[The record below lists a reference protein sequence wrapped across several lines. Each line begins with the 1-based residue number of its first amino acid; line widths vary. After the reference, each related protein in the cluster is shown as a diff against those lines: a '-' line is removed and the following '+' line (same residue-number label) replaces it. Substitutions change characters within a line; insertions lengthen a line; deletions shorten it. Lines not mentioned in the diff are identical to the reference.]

1 MPSRTSDDARRPSP
15 EALLATAARE
25 TRARLKIFVGAAPGV
40 GKTYAMLQAARQRR
54 AEGIVVVV
62 GVVETHGRSET
73 TALLEGLEVIPRR
86 AIPYRGQMLAEMDL
100 DALLARRPELAVVDE
115 LAHTNA
121 PGSRH
126 PKRYLDVQELL
137 DAGIDVYTTVNIQHL
152 ESLNDVVAQITG
164 VRVRETVPDAILDRA
179 DEVQLIDLPP
189 EELLQRLRDGKVYV
203 PQQAERALE
212 HFFQPANL
220 TALREL
226 ALRETAEHVDE
237 QVQTHR
243 RARGVAEPWGVA
255 ERLLVAVGGGALSE
269 RLVRITRRIAER
281 RDAPWMAVF
290 VEPSRFHEASE
301 EERARPAQVLALVK
315 RLGGEALTVPG
326 DDVAGELVRVAREH
340 DATEIIVGRPVRPA
354 WHALRGRS
362 VVDRVIRLSESIDV
376 RVVSGGAEAVAPAP
390 PPRRWGSPRRYA
402 MAGGIVVAAGLI
414 ARGLQLVLP
423 LPDPGMVF
431 LAAVLVSAIATG
443 LGPSIAASIVALLV
457 YDFFFVEPYYT
468 FTVAKPQD
476 ILSLMV
482 FLVVAV
488 VLSELTSR
496 VRAQAEA
503 ARRREARM
511 TALRAFAGEMAA
523 AATLAD
529 VVGRTVQHV
538 SRVLGAPA
546 AVLLPEGER
555 LTVQGIDPP
564 GTELDEPE
572 RGTAAWVWQ
581 HDQPAGRGTDTL
593 PGGGWLHVP
602 LSTARGAVG
611 VLALR
616 ATADQVLPLEQR
628 QLLEA
633 FAGQAAVAIERSRID
648 VVLAEKAKT
657 EAVIESIEDGLVVLD
672 HTGHVVHVNEVACAI
687 LGVERAQALGTAF
700 AELGSNHPHYLRL
713 RGVVANLLA
722 HPEQPHEPVELAL
735 YLRGRDH
742 YFVLRP
748 TPLHLPGGGPAG
760 LIVVLQDVTYLRDQ
774 EARREQLMAT
784 LSHELRTPLQS
795 LRLATDLLD
804 RSGTSA
810 DGPPAELVAA
820 AREDVARLEDVA
832 ARLLDVSRSRAMS
845 IALERRDLD
854 LPDVVTRVVRL
865 FALQARERDVTV
877 TPAIAEGNL
886 RLAGDPTKIT
896 WALSNLIANAL
907 RYTPRGGRITVEAG
921 AANGAV
927 RLVVADT
934 GPGIPPELRERIFE
948 RFVQGGGDTE
958 PGAAGLGLAIVRDI
972 VQAHGGRVF
981 VESEVGHGT
990 RFTIELP
997 RG

>member
-1 MPSRTSDDARRPSP
+1 MSSRSADDLRRPSP
-15 EALLATAARE
+15 DALLTTAARE
-25 TRARLKIFVGAAPGV
+25 ARARLKIFVGAAPGV

-54 AEGIVVVV
+54 AEGVDVVV

-73 TALLEGLEVIPRR
+73 GALLEGLEVLPRR
-86 AIPYRGQMLAEMDL
+86 SISYHGQMLPEMDL
-100 DALLARRPELAVVDE
+100 DALLERRPELAVVDE

-189 EELLQRLRDGKVYV
+189 EELLQRLREGKVYL

-243 RARGVAEPWGVA
+243 RARGVAEPWGVS
-255 ERLLVAVGGGALSE
+255 ERLLVAVGGGPLSE

-281 RDAPWMAVF
+281 RGAPWMAVF
-290 VEPSRFHEASE
+290 VEPSRFHERSE
-301 EERARPAQVLALVK
+301 AERQGPADALALAA

-326 DDVAGELVRVAREH
+326 DDVAAELVRVAREH
-340 DATEIIVGRPVRPA
+340 DATEIIVGRVPRPS
-354 WHALRGRS
+354 WRMLRRGGVVNALMRRS
-362 VVDRVIRLSESIDV
+362 GSIDV
-376 RVVSGGAEAVAPAP
+376 RVVSGEATSPATAPR
-390 PPRRWGSPRRYA
+390 PRAIKSQRYILA
-402 MAGGIVVAAGLI
+402 AVVVATAGLV
-414 ARGLQLVLP
+414 ARALQAVLP

-431 LAAVLVSAIATG
+431 LAAVVVTAITSE
-443 LGPSIAASIVALLV
+443 LWPSVFASFCALLV

-476 ILSLMV
+476 ILSLAM

-488 VLSELTSR
+488 LLSQLTSR

-503 ARRREARM
+503 ARRREERM

-529 VVGRTVQHV
+529 VVRRTAQHV
-538 SRVLGAPA
+538 GRVFDAPA
-546 AVLLPEGER
+546 AVLLPDGDR
-555 LTVQGIDPP
+555 LVVQGIDPA
-564 GTELDEPE
+564 GTELDEAE
-572 RGTAAWVWQ
+572 RGTAAWVWK
-581 HDQPAGRGTDTL
+581 HDRPAGRDTDTL
-593 PGGGWLHVP
+593 PGGEWLHVP
-602 LSTARGAVG
+602 LSTARGAAG
-611 VLALR
+611 VLAVR
-616 ATADQVLPLEQR
+616 MTATGRGLALEQR

-633 FAGQAAVAIERSRID
+633 IAGQAAVAIERSRID

-672 HTGHVVHVNEVACAI
+672 HTGGVVHVNEVACAI
-687 LGVERAQALGTAF
+687 LGVERSQALGTSF
-700 AELGSNHPHYLRL
+700 AELGSSHPHYLRL
-713 RGVVANLLA
+713 RAVVGELLA
-722 HPEQPHEPVELAL
+722 HPERPQEPVELAL

-784 LSHELRTPLQS
+784 LSHELRTPLQA

-804 RSGTSA
+804 RSRAKLGGQ
-810 DGPPAELVAA
+810 DAELVTA
-820 AREDVARLEDVA
+820 AREDVGRLEDVA
-832 ARLLDVSRSRAMS
+832 TRLLDVSRSRAMS

-854 LPDVVTRVVRL
+854 LPDVIARVVRL
-865 FALQARERDVTV
+865 FGLQARERDVAIV
-877 TPAIAEGNL
+877 PAIAPGDL

-907 RYTPRGGRITVEAG
+907 RYTPRGGRITVEAA
-921 AANGAV
+921 AANGTV
-927 RLVVADT
+927 RLAVADT
-934 GPGIPPELRERIFE
+934 GPGVPPELRERIFE
-948 RFVQGGGDTE
+948 RFVQGAGDAE

-981 VESEVGHGT
+981 VESEVGQGT